1 MSTRSSLIPDFLKA
15 RSPQGLRRLM
25 FLKNTK
31 DGKQYNYFSIQF
43 VGDGWVA
50 WYYRDLADNFT
61 GQVKEIFE
69 GEPNGGG

>member
-1 MSTRSSLIPDFLKA
+1 
-15 RSPQGLRRLM
+15 M